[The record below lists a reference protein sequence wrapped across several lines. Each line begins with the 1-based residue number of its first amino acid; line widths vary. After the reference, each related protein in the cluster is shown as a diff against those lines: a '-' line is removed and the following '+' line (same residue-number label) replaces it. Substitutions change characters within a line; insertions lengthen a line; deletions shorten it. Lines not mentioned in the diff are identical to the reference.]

1 MNSDLIAKHAEVMKK
16 VNEYLKTNDSS
27 IAEHNKRLAN
37 IYLTMLS
44 LVCSGKLNGIDLLRF
59 NYFYCKVDKSEK
71 KKELNVDNIFKST
84 LTVDETVTN
93 LINLVERTPKDFF
106 EDEAPYRIIVEA
118 SLSLNSFVEI
128 LRYEFS
134 DDIED
139 FVISK
144 NERAIFE
151 IEKEYRPIQFQSM
164 REILG
169 NTTIT
174 KTMEVDKAPVKKS
187 EKEEKLEELEF
198 SKAKLLTEFRE
209 ELGANNDRYRLNE
222 SCYSMLLNFY
232 KVLPTDK
239 LNDIKTVMF
248 KYYYVEPK
256 RAKRTVHFLIENP
269 FRSDLTAKYTFSLF
283 RQFVASI
290 HKSVFTDIDPYLITL
305 EACEGDK
312 GSLVEMIKYVYDE
325 HLERFITYAN
335 QQALAEIAVRDKDMC
350 HMQRTLKTLEEI
362 KETVKTASSEISC
375 GCNKEHGNLLP
386 INEKELSDFKS
397 RALDDIYN
405 NYRAIL
411 DYGSPFEYE
420 RKLIENRIAFLNDF
434 KHMIENVSITSN
446 DSISVEVTSIYEN
459 EDTTTYKTDA
469 PIFNIFTD
477 DIRHGYDVYGV
488 LLTKFI
494 NEVVPNPLV
503 QPVKMFVYLCE
514 KEEPNFLNGYSKNSI
529 NEKEALYFVKR
540 DNEWVHHES
549 LKYGPMKGDK

>member
-16 VNEYLKTNDSS
+16 ANEYLKTNDSS

-71 KKELNVDNIFKST
+71 KKELNVGNLFKST
-84 LTVDETVTN
+84 YTVDETVTN

-106 EDEAPYRIIVEA
+106 EDEAPYRIIVEVA
-118 SLSLNSFVEI
+118 LSLNSFVEI

-151 IEKEYRPIQFQSM
+151 IEKEYKPIYSHSLKD
-164 REILG
+164 ILG
-169 NTTIT
+169 DT
-174 KTMEVDKAPVKKS
+174 KVKKS
-187 EKEEKLEELEF
+187 EKEEKLEELETL
-198 SKAKLLTEFRE
+198 KDNLLTDFRE

-269 FRSDLTAKYTFSLF
+269 FRSELPARYTFSLF

-290 HKSVFTDIDPYLITL
+290 HKSIFTDIDPYLITL
-305 EACEGDK
+305 EACEEDK

-335 QQALAEIAVRDKDMC
+335 QQTLAEIAVGDKDMC

-397 RALDDIYN
+397 RALDDIYS

-469 PIFNIFTD
+469 PIFNIFSD
-477 DIRHGYDVYGV
+477 DIKVGYDVYGV

-503 QPVKMFVYLCE
+503 QPIKIFVYLCE

-549 LKYGPMKGDK
+549 LKYGPIKGDE